1 VQVYRELV
9 LPLASISFRE
19 NNMMNSRFDLTNDF
33 VELEEGLEIITLESN
48 KIEQAL
54 VMTQQFLNHSRQ
66 WQFNLQTLALF
77 AFEEWLQKREPMIS
91 INRETSS
98 VLQPQYA
105 NLIDAVCNLQIGE
118 FKVCLIPTICF
129 TEEEV
134 TVPRAVV
141 DLPELNAHFYV
152 VIGIDEELEIAAILG
167 FLRYDQL
174 VSIHSEL
181 QPEFD
186 WNYHIPLAWFN
197 RETDELLLYLQCLAP
212 TAIPL
217 ATIPTN
223 RQASL
228 RRMQASL
235 LNLLPQLRNH
245 VLWQVLTWEQGTAL
259 LTTPDLLNWL
269 YQFMD
274 DNTAS
279 STNHLSDLLHI
290 LTQQAV
296 NVRRWLRN
304 QVDDLVQMFD
314 WQVLPAPS
322 AIRSREQI
330 ATPAQELEVILA
342 DIQRN
347 HELEIPEFA
356 GRAYQDILLE
366 NRLRLYAVTWPLVD
380 TDSEWSLLLVL
391 KSRSGSQATSRFRLR
406 LSDQTGILV
415 EEELLGDRNYDYIFT
430 QVEGSYE
437 DKFLATI
444 ISANGESQT
453 LPPFEFSREGE
464 S

>member
-1 VQVYRELV
+1 
-9 LPLASISFRE
+9 
-19 NNMMNSRFDLTNDF
+19 MNSRFDLTNDF
-33 VELEEGLEIITLESN
+33 VEFEDSLEIITLEYN
-48 KIEQAL
+48 KVEQAL
-54 VMTQQFLNHSRQ
+54 AMTQQFLNHSRQ
-66 WQFNLQTLALF
+66 WQFNLQALALF
-77 AFEEWLQKREPMIS
+77 AFEEWLQKREPRIS
-91 INRETSS
+91 INREISS
-98 VLQPQYA
+98 VLLPRYA
-105 NLIDAVCNLQIGE
+105 NVIDVICNLQIGE

-134 TVPRAVV
+134 TVSRAVV
-141 DLPELNAHFYV
+141 DIPDLNAHFYV
-152 VIGIDEELEIAAILG
+152 VIGIEEELEIAAILG
-167 FLRYDQL
+167 FLRHDQL
-174 VSIHSEL
+174 VNYQPEL

-186 WNYHIPLAWFN
+186 WNYHIPLTWFN
-197 RETDELLLYLQCLAP
+197 RETNELLLYLQCLAP

-217 ATIPTN
+217 PAIPTH

-235 LNLLPQLRNH
+235 LNLLPQLRNYA
-245 VLWQVLTWEQGTAL
+245 LWEVLTWEQGTVL
-259 LTTPDLLNWL
+259 LTTPDLLKWL

-296 NVRRWLRN
+296 NVRRWVRN
-304 QVDDLVQMFD
+304 QVDDIVQMFD

-330 ATPAQELEVILA
+330 ATSAQELEVILA
-342 DIQRN
+342 DIQRHN
-347 HELEIPEFA
+347 ELEIPEFA
-356 GRAYQDILLE
+356 GRAYQDIVLE

-380 TDSEWSLLLVL
+380 ADSEWSLLLVL
-391 KSRSGSQATSRFRLR
+391 RSMSSSQAASGFRLR
-406 LSDQTGILV
+406 VSDQTGILV
-415 EEELLGDRNYDYIFT
+415 EEELLCDRNYDYIFT

-437 DKFLATI
+437 DKFLPTI
-444 ISANGESQT
+444 ILANGESQT
-453 LPPFEFSREGE
+453 LPPFEFSRDEE